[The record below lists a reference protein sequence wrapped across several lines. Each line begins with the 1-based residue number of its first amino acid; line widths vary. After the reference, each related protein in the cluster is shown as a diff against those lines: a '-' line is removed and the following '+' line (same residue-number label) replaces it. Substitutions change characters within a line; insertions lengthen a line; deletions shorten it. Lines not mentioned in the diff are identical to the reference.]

1 MTNESID
8 AQIARFER
16 IIKAATVMSK
26 QEKVALAEWEKTNV
40 TGSGDFGTS
49 DWPGWEAIISRIS
62 H

>member
-1 MTNESID
+1 MANVKVE
-8 AQIARFER
+8 AQIARYER
-16 IIKAATVMSK
+16 IIQAATVMSE
-26 QEKVALAEWEKTNV
+26 QEKIALAEWEKTHL